1 VCARGEGVDGSGSE
15 VCPET
20 MGCVCNF
27 YVPGP
32 VPDTGIH
39 STKKL
44 AKQGV
49 CTMGWVGVYW
59 GETIDL
65 AMTTNTL
72 VWIVNGAK
80 YCYLEHKIRTTA
92 VTGMDESVERDNHL
106 INPFPNDAGNFTTK
120 TILRSYPQSSFMR
133 SIKSLD
139 WFARSK
145 WRISTDRHPDG
156 YVFDST
162 NIREKNHTKKI
173 KNRDETCGNKNLN
186 KIPRSEQRGKKS
198 ISKTEEMAN
207 TK

>member
-1 VCARGEGVDGSGSE
+1 
-15 VCPET
+15 
-20 MGCVCNF
+20 M
-27 YVPGP
+27 
-32 VPDTGIH
+32 
-39 STKKL
+39 
-44 AKQGV
+44 
-49 CTMGWVGVYW
+49 
-59 GETIDL
+59 
-65 AMTTNTL
+65 
-72 VWIVNGAK
+72 NGAK
-80 YCYLEHKIRTTA
+80 YCHLEHKIRTTA